1 MPKLSRQ
8 ASRDVLGFKLLSYM
22 NLQPTL
28 PQTSS
33 RQPRPLFAG
42 PMVVAILLLGLGAFL
57 SQFVTRWLDIKLAK
71 KPLALQLPLSQMS
84 ESAVAPYRVAERNVL
99 PREVIARLGTTKYLS
114 WTLEDE
120 SVGADDPLRYARLFV
135 TFYTGGH
142 NLVPHT
148 PDQCYVGGGYNPAQP
163 HENMKIDL
171 PALPEDLSAVP
182 IRVCT
187 FVKTGVFGNK
197 KLSVVY
203 TFNANGRFVSTRT
216 GVRLA
221 ITAPTDTYAYFSKVE
236 VSFPN
241 ATRAQSIEGARSLF
255 DRVLPA
261 LLKNHWPDHEAAER
275 AIR

>member
-1 MPKLSRQ
+1 
-8 ASRDVLGFKLLSYM
+8 
-22 NLQPTL
+22 
-28 PQTSS
+28 
-33 RQPRPLFAG
+33 
-42 PMVVAILLLGLGAFL
+42 MVVAVLLLGSGAFL
-57 SQFVTRWLDIKLAK
+57 SQFVTRWLDIKLVK
-71 KPLALQLPLSQMS
+71 QPLPLVTPLSRMS
-84 ESAVAPYRVAERNVL
+84 ESAVAPYRVVA
-99 PREVIARLGTTKYLS
+99 REVIPAPIAVVLGTSKYLS
-114 WTLEDE
+114 WTLENE
-120 SVGADDPLRYARLFV
+120 SVAADDPLRYARLFV

-163 HENMKIDL
+163 HENMEIVL
-171 PALPEDLSAVP
+171 PSLPDDLSPVA

-197 KLSVVY
+197 KLSVIY
-203 TFNANGRFVSTRT
+203 TFNANGRFVATRI

-241 ATRAQSIEGARSLF
+241 ATRAQSIEGARLLF

-261 LLKNHWPDHEAAER
+261 LLQDHWPDHEAAER
-275 AIR
+275 AARAG